1 MKKLTIPLLLLLI
14 CGGRLGAE
22 TQKTCQLQQLYN
34 VSFMTYSSYAIQ
46 STGSVMVNCTSGVA
60 YSIALSAG
68 GAAGATVNNR
78 AMTCSSC
85 TPSTLGYQLFKDATY
100 TVNWGNEAATDVNAT
115 GTGNSQTFTIYGQI
129 PANEAFYAS
138 TYGSNYNDYSVLVTI
153 YCNTCTNISA
163 NNQNITVHLQQ
174 TEVGCGISAT
184 DLNFGNYTGTVL
196 NATTAIQVGCSS
208 GTTYKVGL
216 SAGNGAGAS
225 TNDRRMTLSGGS
237 AQLKYGLF
245 SDSGRR
251 TNWGNTA
258 GTDTVSGTGTA
269 TTQTLTVYGQ
279 VPAKQSVAQG
289 TYTDTITA
297 TLTY

>member
-22 TQKTCQLQQLYN
+22 TQKTCQLQQLNN
-34 VSFMTYSSYAIQ
+34 VSFMTYSSYAIR
-46 STGSVMVNCTSGVA
+46 STGSVMVNCTSGTT

-68 GAAGATVNNR
+68 SAAGATVNNR

-85 TPSTLGYQLFKDATY
+85 TPSTLGYQLYKDAAY

-115 GTGNSQTFTIYGQI
+115 GTGNPQTFTIYGQI

-138 TYGSNYNDYSVLVTI
+138 SYGSNYNDYSVLVTI
-153 YCNTCTNISA
+153 YCNTCTSISA

-174 TEVGCGISAT
+174 TDVGCGISAT
-184 DLNFGNYTGTVL
+184 DLNFGNYSGTVL
-196 NATTAIQVGCSS
+196 NNTTAILVGCSS

-251 TNWGNTA
+251 TNWDNSGN
-258 GTDTVSGTGTA
+258 GMVSGLGNA

-279 VPAKQSVAQG
+279 VPAKQSVTQG
-289 TYTDTITA
+289 IYTDTITA
-297 TLTY
+297 TITY